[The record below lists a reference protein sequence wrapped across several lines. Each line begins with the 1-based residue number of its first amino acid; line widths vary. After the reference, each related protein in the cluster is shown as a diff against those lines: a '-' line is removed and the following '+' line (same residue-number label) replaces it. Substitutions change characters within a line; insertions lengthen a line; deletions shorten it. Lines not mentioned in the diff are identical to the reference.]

1 MFVSTQTIIL
11 NHALSK
17 EKHMPTTKSIQLVK
31 WNLDHLKALHQS
43 KDALG
48 DLLQVSVPNAGWPHF
63 PEAFALP
70 TNEAKT
76 ERLNSEWGGYFFINP
91 QEKALVGSGGFHGEP
106 DAEGDVEIGY
116 EIASE
121 YHNRGYGTQA
131 ARALMDLAF
140 EHIGVRSVSATTLA
154 EINASNGLL
163 QKVGMA
169 FVAEVDDAES
179 GKVWRW
185 QFKL

>member
-17 EKHMPTTKSIQLVK
+17 EKHMPTTKTIDLVK
-31 WNLDHLKALHQS
+31 WNIDHLKALHQS
-43 KDALG
+43 KEALG
-48 DLLQVSVPNAGWPHF
+48 ERLQVSIPTGWPQF
-63 PEAFALP
+63 AEAFALP
-70 TNEAKT
+70 TNEAET
-76 ERLNSEWGGYFFINP
+76 ARLNSEWGGYFFINP
-91 QEKALVGSGGFHGEP
+91 EAKALVGSGGFHGEP
-106 DAEGDVEIGY
+106 DAMGDVEIGY

-140 EHIGVRSVSATTLA
+140 EHVGVRSVSATTLA
-154 EINASNGLL
+154 EINASNRVL
-163 QKVGMA
+163 QKLGMTFA
-169 FVAEVDDAES
+169 AEVDDAEN
-179 GKVWRW
+179 GKLWRW